1 MNKVH
6 SYLMKNF
13 GFVFLMLLMFVSCGG
28 DEEEKVVTP
37 ASKTAHFYYS
47 DFVVRSFSDQNTN
60 VTVKIPECFEKDDYG
75 SYAVNNKWMLKC
87 YDHNNSFLS
96 IDYFTE
102 EEINN
107 YFYYYSK
114 EGEEMGEP
122 LNYLLKY
129 IVGKR
134 AANLYGPEISQQT
147 TEKNERNTSF
157 IFQSITGRESDYQDN
172 LFFMFGAV
180 ELDGQYF
187 IIQTICSYNSLKFHL
202 SDFKKMVLS
211 IKKV

>member
-1 MNKVH
+1 
-6 SYLMKNF
+6 MKNF
-13 GFVFLMLLMFVSCGG
+13 GVVIMLFLLVVSCGG
-28 DEEEKVVTP
+28 DDDEKVNTP
-37 ASKTAHFYYS
+37 KSKTAHFYYS
-47 DFVVRSFSDQNTN
+47 DFVVRSFSDQHTS
-60 VTVKIPECFEKDDYG
+60 VTIKIPECFEKDDYG

-87 YDHNNSFLS
+87 YDDNSFLS

-107 YFYYYSK
+107 YFYYYSE

-122 LNYLLKY
+122 LNYLLSY
-129 IVGKR
+129 IVEKR

-157 IFQSITGRESDYQDN
+157 IFQSVTGKESDYQDN

-180 ELDGQYF
+180 ELNGQYF
-187 IIQTICSYNSLKFHL
+187 IIQTICAYNSLKFHL

-211 IKKV
+211 VKKV